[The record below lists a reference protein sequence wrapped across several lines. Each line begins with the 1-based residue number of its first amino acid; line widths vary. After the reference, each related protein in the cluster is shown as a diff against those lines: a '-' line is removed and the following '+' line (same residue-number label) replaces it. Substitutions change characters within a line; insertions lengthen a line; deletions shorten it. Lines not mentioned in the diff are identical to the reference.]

1 MNYYLDSEGV
11 ARASLPIE
19 LNLLKN
25 FLEEDL
31 QGATGFCQEIQ
42 QRLQVLQ
49 QQGEGDSEITGNA
62 HSLRLTAGR
71 VQIEP
76 LFSTSAPLE
85 LETELFRE
93 VLESWEALLRRQ

>member
-11 ARASLPIE
+11 ARASLPLE

-31 QGATGFCQEIQ
+31 QGSTGLCQEIQ

-49 QQGEGDSEITGNA
+49 RQGEGDSEITGNA
-62 HSLRLTAGR
+62 HHLRLNTER

-76 LFSTSAPLE
+76 LYSKSAPLE

-93 VLESWEALLRRQ
+93 VIASWEALLRSQ